1 MNLISILFLFVVI
14 GFYMYILKYHGQW
27 IFSISRIPKS
37 DWLLVLGAGVEK
49 NNRPSQILEDR
60 LISAAKYVRKF
71 NPKHIILSGTRKEL
85 DYNEPAAMLNFL
97 LSEGIDQDSIILD
110 ELGFST
116 YHSCVNLKKIYNPE
130 NIVIVTQRFH
140 LYRSLMISRLIGL
153 RSFGLAANTLSF
165 SNSLKTFWYFRESV
179 AIPFNL
185 LKIIYFYFIGN
196 R

>member
-1 MNLISILFLFVVI
+1 MNLISILFFFGVI
-14 GFYMYILKYHGQW
+14 GFYRCILIYHDQW
-27 IFSISRIPKS
+27 IFSISRIPEP
-37 DWLLVLGAGVEK
+37 DWLLVLSAGLEK
-49 NNRPSQILEDR
+49 NNRPSHILEDR

-71 NPKHIILSGTRKEL
+71 NPKHIIPSGTKKEL

-110 ELGFST
+110 GLGFST
-116 YHSCVNLKKIYNPE
+116 YHSCVNLKNKYNLVLLF
-130 NIVIVTQRFH
+130 IVKQRFH

-153 RSFGLAANTLSF
+153 RSFGLAANNFSF
-165 SNSLKTFWYFRESV
+165 SNSLKAFWYFRESV

-185 LKIIYFYFIGN
+185 LKMVYFYIFGN

>member
-1 MNLISILFLFVVI
+1 
-14 GFYMYILKYHGQW
+14 MYILKYHGQW

-49 NNRPSQILEDR
+49 NNQPSQILEDR

-85 DYNEPAAMLNFL
+85 DYNEPGAMLNFL

-116 YHSCVNLKKIYNPE
+116 YHSCVNLKNKYNPE
-130 NIVIVTQRFH
+130 NIVIVSQRFH
-140 LYRSLMISRLIGL
+140 LYRSIMIGRLIGL
-153 RSFGLAANTLSF
+153 RSFGLTANNFSF
-165 SNSLKTFWYFRESV
+165 SNSLKTFWYFCESI

-185 LKIIYFYFIGN
+185 LRMMYFYFLGN